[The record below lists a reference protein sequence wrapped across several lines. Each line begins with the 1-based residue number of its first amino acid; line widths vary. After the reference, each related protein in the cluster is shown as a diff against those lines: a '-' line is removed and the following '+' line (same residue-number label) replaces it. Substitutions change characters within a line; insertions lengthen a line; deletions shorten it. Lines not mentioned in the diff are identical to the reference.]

1 MEVFIDQDGR
11 EYGIEDIV
19 ETLKMV
25 GADDCEHLFLHSDI
39 VFGRITKGMKRKEYL
54 GALNECELLR

>member
-19 ETLKMV
+19 ETLKKV
-25 GADDCEHLFLHSDI
+25 GADDCEHLFLHFMDI
-39 VFGRITKGMKRKEYL
+39 TVRRSRRSGV
-54 GALNECELLR
+54 A